1 MKNLFACV
9 LAWLIP
15 IATSTQDTLGL
26 FVENGI
32 VEITTK
38 TGYTK
43 WGNTFEIDSAWV
55 NNYKVDL
62 SSLSTIV
69 KLEHNE
75 ISTSTN
81 EKQLS
86 DIKILRQN
94 VITAIKKGEKLVA
107 NYLELFNDAVQGK
120 LKLKTHPDVKLFKY
134 ESLGM
139 SFLSVELS
147 KLIGKGDQN
156 QNLDTS
162 INVLKE
168 TLIRIQTVNDD
179 LAKNINLIN
188 CIRTNY
194 YDHNTL
200 KYIEILFNQTD
211 ILDIFTENMQ
221 SSATSF
227 KFEIKI
233 ITALTFESRKNLKN
247 VQIFNYILEDKFY
260 KNEKEDKG
268 YSYIC
273 NGKFCIRDQH
283 SKCVVDLNSKNL
295 THVLNHCSF
304 KKSYKII
311 DICAEGILIY
321 SDQSSSVNALLKTL
335 ELKVDLFPSL
345 VQFTGKYNL
354 DIQGSIFM
362 GAFALKEKIIPTKY
376 IENDLPLIF
385 NQNFLQL
392 MLAQWDDIPFL
403 ITISVI
409 FVANMLIF
417 TISIKICKFLH
428 KNIWAR
434 CKNMYNPIRSV
445 PAPSDDL
452 VLMPLNIATTS
463 KRAQRSTLSQ
473 KK

>member
-15 IATSTQDTLGL
+15 IAITQDTQNLGL
-26 FVENGI
+26 FVDNGI
-32 VEITTK
+32 IEITTK
-38 TGYTK
+38 TGFTK
-43 WGNTFEIDSAWV
+43 WGNTFEIDSSWV

-69 KLEHNE
+69 KVEHNE
-75 ISTSTN
+75 ISTSKN

-94 VITAIKKGEKLVA
+94 VLTNIEKGEKLVVT
-107 NYLELFNDAVQGK
+107 YLDFFKVAVQGK
-120 LKLKTHPDVKLFKY
+120 LKLETHPDIKLFRY

-139 SFLSVELS
+139 SYLSVQLS
-147 KLIGKGDQN
+147 TLIGKGDQN
-156 QNLDTS
+156 LDTS
-162 INVLKE
+162 LNVLKE
-168 TLIRIQTVNDD
+168 TLIRILKVNEE
-179 LAKNINLIN
+179 LARNVKLIN
-188 CIRTNY
+188 SIKTNY
-194 YDHNTL
+194 YDNNTL
-200 KYIEILFNQTD
+200 KYLEILFNQTD
-211 ILDIFTENMQ
+211 IMDVFTENMQ

-268 YSYIC
+268 YPHIC

-283 SKCVVDLNSKNL
+283 SKCVIDLNSKNL

-304 KKSYKII
+304 KKSYKLI

-321 SDQSSSVNALLKTL
+321 SDQSSSVNALLKTH

-362 GAFALKEKIIPTKY
+362 GAFALKDKIIPTKY

-417 TISIKICKFLH
+417 TISIKIFKCLH

>member
-1 MKNLFACV
+1 MKNLIACV
-9 LAWLIP
+9 LSWLIP
-15 IATSTQDTLGL
+15 LAITQDTQNLGL
-26 FVENGI
+26 FVDNGI
-32 VEITTK
+32 IEITTK
-38 TGYTK
+38 TGFTK
-43 WGNTFEIDSAWV
+43 RGNAFEIDSSSV

-62 SSLSTIV
+62 SSLSTIIKV
-69 KLEHNE
+69 EHIE
-75 ISTSTN
+75 ISTPTN

-86 DIKILRQN
+86 DIKVLRQTVLTN
-94 VITAIKKGEKLVA
+94 IKKGEKLVA
-107 NYLELFNDAVQGK
+107 TYLEFFKVAIQGK
-120 LKLKTHPDVKLFKY
+120 LKLKTHPDIKLFRY

-139 SFLSVELS
+139 SYLSVQLS
-147 KLIGKGDQN
+147 TLIGKGD

-168 TLIRIQTVNDD
+168 TLVRILKLNEE
-179 LAKNINLIN
+179 LARIVKLIN
-188 CIRTNY
+188 SIKTNY
-194 YDHNTL
+194 YDNNTL
-200 KYIEILFNQTD
+200 KYIESLYNQTD
-211 ILDIFTENMQ
+211 IMDVFTENMQ

-247 VQIFNYILEDKFY
+247 VQIFNYILEDRFY

-321 SDQSSSVNALLKTL
+321 SGESSSVNALLKTL

-392 MLAQWDDIPFL
+392 ILAQWDDIPFL

-428 KNIWAR
+428 KNFWTR
-434 CKNMYNPIRSV
+434 CKIMYNPIRSA

>member
-38 TGYTK
+38 TGFTK
-43 WGNTFEIDSAWV
+43 LGNTFEIDSLWV

-69 KLEHNE
+69 KVEHNE

-107 NYLELFNDAVQGK
+107 NYLELFTDAVQGK

-147 KLIGKGDQN
+147 KLIGKGDQS

-233 ITALTFESRKNLKN
+233 ITALTFESMKSLKN
-247 VQIFNYILEDKFY
+247 VQLFNYILKDNFY
-260 KNEKEDKG
+260 KNEKGDTAFPH
-268 YSYIC
+268 IC
-273 NGKFCIRDQH
+273 NGKYCIRDQR
-283 SKCVVDLNSKNL
+283 SKCVVDLNSNNL
-295 THVLNHCSF
+295 THVISHCSF
-304 KKSYKII
+304 IKSYKVI

-321 SDQSSSVNALLKTL
+321 SAQSESVNALLKTL
-335 ELKVDLFPSL
+335 DLKVDLLPSL
-345 VQFTGKYNL
+345 IKFTGKYKL
-354 DIQGSIFM
+354 DILGSIFE
-362 GAFALKEKIIPTKY
+362 GAFALKEKVIPTKY

-417 TISIKICKFLH
+417 TIAIKICKFLH

-434 CKNMYNPIRSV
+434 CKNMYNPV

-463 KRAQRSTLSQ
+463 KRAKRSTMSQ
-473 KK
+473 KR